1 MSDAGATR
9 LEILVVDDEETVRE
23 TLALCL
29 ERDDHSVTRAAD
41 ADEAMACARKGIFD
55 LAFVDLR
62 LGADSGLDLIPR
74 LLGQAPWMKIV
85 LITAHSSVETAVEAM
100 RKGASDYLT
109 KPVDPHTV
117 RVLVERMA
125 AIRRLERR
133 VEALEDQMDRA
144 TPRPLLDSRNP
155 AMRRIVEMARRV
167 AQSDAL
173 VLIRG
178 ESGTG
183 KGVLARE
190 IHQSSTRAKAPFGVI
205 NCPSLSAELLQSEL
219 FGHVK
224 GAFTGAVK
232 TQAGKIDLTEGGTL
246 FLDEI
251 GDLPGSIQPKLLRF
265 VQDREY
271 ERVGDPTPR
280 KADVR
285 IISATNRDLESAVA
299 EGEFREDLLYRLNVI
314 ELTVPPL
321 RARPEDVEDLARRF
335 LRFFAHK
342 YNQSLSDYS
351 PSAWDWIRRHPWPG
365 NVREMQNAV
374 ERAVILC
381 TTREVP
387 RELFPDDGDRRTV
400 VTAPEP
406 SRTAPASPP
415 PPHPGDGSPPAADG
429 HDPVEVDAPQGSSVS
444 LEEMERRHIARVLD
458 DTDTLEEAAD
468 ILGIAPSTLWRKRR
482 KYDL

>member
-1 MSDAGATR
+1 MADSGTTR
-9 LEILVVDDEETVRE
+9 LEILVVDDDESVRE
-23 TLALCL
+23 VLALCL
-29 ERDDHSVTRAAD
+29 ERDDHGVTLAAT
-41 ADEAMACARKGIFD
+41 ADEAMTHVRGGLYD
-55 LAFVDLR
+55 MAFVDLR

-74 LLGQAPWMKIV
+74 LLGQAPWMKVV

-100 RKGASDYLT
+100 RKGAADYLT
-109 KPVDPHTV
+109 KPVDPHVV

-125 AIRRLERR
+125 SIRRLERR
-133 VEALEDQMDRA
+133 VEALEDQVGRA
-144 TPRPLLDSRNP
+144 SPRPMLESRNP
-155 AMRRIVEMARRV
+155 AMRRVVEMARRV
-167 AQSDAL
+167 AKSDAL

-183 KGVLARE
+183 KGVLAKE
-190 IHQSSTRAKAPFGVI
+190 IHAASDRAEAPFSVI

-251 GDLPGSIQPKLLRF
+251 GDLPSSIQPKLLRF
-265 VQDREY
+265 IQDREY
-271 ERVGDPTPR
+271 ERVGDPQPR

-285 IISATNRDLESAVA
+285 IVSATNRDLEEAVE

-342 YNQSLSDYS
+342 YNQSLSDFS
-351 PSAWDWIRRHPWPG
+351 PSAWEWIRSHPWPG

-387 RELFPDDGDRRTV
+387 RELFPDSEGAPPTGMASAVGATANGSGDL
-400 VTAPEP
+400 TAGNEAAPP
-406 SRTAPASPP
+406 SASA
-415 PPHPGDGSPPAADG
+415 G
-429 HDPVEVDAPQGSSVS
+429 VS
-444 LEEMERRHIARVLD
+444 LEEMERQYIARVLED
-458 DTDTLEEAAD
+458 CDTLEAAAD
-468 ILGIAPSTLWRKRR
+468 VLGIAPSTLWRKRR

>member
-1 MSDAGATR
+1 MTDAGATR
-9 LEILVVDDEETVRE
+9 LEVLVVDDEESVRE
-23 TLALCL
+23 TLGLCL
-29 ERDDHSVTRAAD
+29 ERDDHSVSMAAG
-41 ADEAMACARKGIFD
+41 ADEAMEHARNAIFD

-109 KPVDPHTV
+109 KPVDPQTV

-155 AMRRIVEMARRV
+155 AMRRVVEMGRRV

-190 IHQSSTRAKAPFGVI
+190 IHHTSKRAEAPFSVV

-285 IISATNRDLESAVA
+285 ILSATNRDLETAVE

-335 LRFFAHK
+335 LRFFGHK
-342 YNQSLSDYS
+342 YNQKLSDYS
-351 PSAWDWIRRHPWPG
+351 PSAWEWIRTHPWPG

-387 RELFPDDGDRRTV
+387 RELFPLEEAD
-400 VTAPEP
+400 
-406 SRTAPASPP
+406 APA
-415 PPHPGDGSPPAADG
+415 PAAVSAASTNPAPTENG
-429 HDPVEVDAPQGSSVS
+429 HGPAHEGALADDPAAS
-444 LEEMERRHIARVLD
+444 LEDLERRHIARVLESSE
-458 DTDTLEEAAD
+458 TLEAAAET
-468 ILGIAPSTLWRKRR
+468 LGIAPSTLWRKRR

>member
-1 MSDAGATR
+1 MGDAGSTR
-9 LEILVVDDEETVRE
+9 LEILVVDDDESVRE
-23 TLALCL
+23 VLALCL
-29 ERDDHSVTRAAD
+29 ERDDHGVTLARNTE
-41 ADEAMACARKGIFD
+41 EAMVKVKEGLFD

-62 LGADSGLDLIPR
+62 LGAESGLDLIPR
-74 LLGQAPWMKIV
+74 LLGQAPWMKVV

-109 KPVDPHTV
+109 KPVDPHIV

-125 AIRRLERR
+125 SIRRLERR
-133 VEALEDQMDRA
+133 VEALEDQMGRA
-144 TPRPLLDSRNP
+144 SPRPLLESRNP
-155 AMRRIVEMARRV
+155 AMRRVVEMARRV
-167 AQSDAL
+167 AKSDAL

-183 KGVLARE
+183 KGVVARE
-190 IHQSSTRAKAPFGVI
+190 IHAASDRAQSPFSVI

-271 ERVGDPTPR
+271 ERVGDPQPR
-280 KADVR
+280 QANVR
-285 IISATNRDLESAVA
+285 IISATNRNLEEAVA

-321 RARPEDVEDLARRF
+321 RARPEDVEDLSHRF

-342 YNQSLSDYS
+342 YNQTLSDFS
-351 PSAWDWIRRHPWPG
+351 PSAWEWIRSHRWPG

-387 RELFPDDGDRRTV
+387 RELFPDAAGPARFATPK
-400 VTAPEP
+400 APTSAPTSAPTPTSPAPTTDAPDADAP
-406 SRTAPASPP
+406 SPAS
-415 PPHPGDGSPPAADG
+415 AAAG
-429 HDPVEVDAPQGSSVS
+429 AS
-444 LEEMERRHIARVLD
+444 LEELERDHISRVLHD
-458 DTDTLEEAAD
+458 SDTLEAAAET
-468 ILGIAPSTLWRKRR
+468 LGIAPSTLWRKRR

>member
-1 MSDAGATR
+1 MGEAGATH
-9 LEILVVDDEETVRE
+9 LEILVVDDDESVRE
-23 TLALCL
+23 VLALCL
-29 ERDDHSVTRAAD
+29 ERDDHTVTLAAS
-41 ADEAMACARKGIFD
+41 AEEAMARTREGLYD

-74 LLGQAPWMKIV
+74 LLGQAPWMKVV
-85 LITAHSSVETAVEAM
+85 LITAHSSVETAVDAM
-100 RKGASDYLT
+100 RKGAADYLT
-109 KPVDPHTV
+109 KPVDPHVV

-125 AIRRLERR
+125 SIRRLERK
-133 VEALEDQMDRA
+133 VEELEDQVGRA
-144 TPRPLLDSRNP
+144 SPRPLLESRNP
-155 AMRRIVEMARRV
+155 SMRRVVEMARRV
-167 AQSDAL
+167 ARSDAL
-173 VLIRG
+173 VLLRG

-190 IHQSSTRAKAPFGVI
+190 VHAASHRASAPFSVI

-251 GDLPGSIQPKLLRF
+251 GDLPLSIQPKLLRF
-265 VQDREY
+265 IQDREY
-271 ERVGDPTPR
+271 ERVGDPQPR
-280 KADVR
+280 QANVR
-285 IISATNRDLESAVA
+285 IVSATNRDLEEAVE
-299 EGEFREDLLYRLNVI
+299 EGDFREDLLYRLNVI

-321 RARPEDVEDLARRF
+321 RARPEDVEDLARVF

-342 YNQSLSDYS
+342 YNQTISDFS
-351 PSAWDWIRRHPWPG
+351 PSAWQWITTHPWPG

-387 RELFPDDGDRRTV
+387 RELFPD
-400 VTAPEP
+400 
-406 SRTAPASPP
+406 
-415 PPHPGDGSPPAADG
+415 GDGALPDHDVSGVGAAAEHRARDTLPLPG
-429 HDPVEVDAPQGSSVS
+429 GAS
-444 LEEMERRHIARVLD
+444 LEDVERSYIARVLGT
-458 DTDTLEEAAD
+458 TDTLEAAAET
-468 ILGIAPSTLWRKRR
+468 LGIAPSTLWRKRR
-482 KYDL
+482 KYNL

>member
-1 MSDAGATR
+1 MSESGTTR
-9 LEILVVDDEETVRE
+9 LEILVVDDDESVRE
-23 TLALCL
+23 VLGLCL
-29 ERDDHSVTRAAD
+29 ERDDHAVTLAAG
-41 ADEAMACARKGIFD
+41 ADEAMAHARNSIFD

-109 KPVDPHTV
+109 KPVDPQTV
-117 RVLVERMA
+117 RILVERMA

-133 VEALEDQMDRA
+133 VEALEDQVDRA

-155 AMRRIVEMARRV
+155 SMRRIVEMARRV

-190 IHQSSTRAKAPFGVI
+190 IHQHSTRSEAPFSVV

-280 KADVR
+280 KANVR
-285 IISATNRDLESAVA
+285 ILSATNRDLETAVE
-299 EGEFREDLLYRLNVI
+299 EGDFREDLLYRLNVI

-342 YNQSLSDYS
+342 YNQKLSDYS
-351 PSAWDWIRRHPWPG
+351 PSAWEWIRSHPWPG

-387 RELFPDDGDRRTV
+387 RELFPVDDADLP
-400 VTAPEP
+400 AFA
-406 SRTAPASPP
+406 SKAPAAPN
-415 PPHPGDGSPPAADG
+415 GNGSSGEGALADDPAA
-429 HDPVEVDAPQGSSVS
+429 S
-444 LEEMERRHIARVLD
+444 LEEIERRHIARVLES
-458 DTDTLEEAAD
+458 TDTLEAAAD
-468 ILGIAPSTLWRKRR
+468 VLGIAPSTLWRKRR

>member
-1 MSDAGATR
+1 MADSGTTR
-9 LEILVVDDEETVRE
+9 LEILVVDDDESVRE
-23 TLALCL
+23 VLALCL
-29 ERDDHSVTRAAD
+29 ERDDHGVTLAAS
-41 ADEAMACARKGIFD
+41 ADEAMARVREGLYD
-55 LAFVDLR
+55 MAFVDLR

-74 LLGQAPWMKIV
+74 LLGQAPWMKVV

-100 RKGASDYLT
+100 RKGAADYLT
-109 KPVDPHTV
+109 KPVDPHVV

-125 AIRRLERR
+125 SIRRLERK
-133 VEALEDQMDRA
+133 VEALEDQVGRA
-144 TPRPLLDSRNP
+144 SPRPMLESRNP
-155 AMRRIVEMARRV
+155 AMRRVVEMARRV
-167 AQSDAL
+167 AKSDAL

-183 KGVLARE
+183 KGVLAKE
-190 IHQSSTRAKAPFGVI
+190 IHAASERAQAPFSVI

-265 VQDREY
+265 IQDREY
-271 ERVGDPTPR
+271 ERVGDPQPR

-285 IISATNRDLESAVA
+285 IVSATNRDLEEAVE

-342 YNQSLSDYS
+342 YNQSLSDFS
-351 PSAWDWIRRHPWPG
+351 PSAWEWIRSHPWPG

-387 RELFPDDGDRRTV
+387 RELFPDS
-400 VTAPEP
+400 E
-406 SRTAPASPP
+406 SAPAVAAPTTSVAVGNGVGAAATSEAGAPP
-415 PPHPGDGSPPAADG
+415 VPAG
-429 HDPVEVDAPQGSSVS
+429 VS
-444 LEEMERRHIARVLD
+444 LEEMERQYIERVLRD
-458 DTDTLEEAAD
+458 CDTLEAAAD
-468 ILGIAPSTLWRKRR
+468 MLGIAPSTLWRKRR